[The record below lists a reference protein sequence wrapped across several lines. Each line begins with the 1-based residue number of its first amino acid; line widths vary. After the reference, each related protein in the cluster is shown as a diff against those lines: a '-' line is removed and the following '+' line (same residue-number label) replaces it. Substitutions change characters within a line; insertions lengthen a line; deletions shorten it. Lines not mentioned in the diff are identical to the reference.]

1 MLQHKFHRCKGVKRY
16 NTLSNLLRSRER
28 RQEVLKEVTKYP
40 ELTAILERASE
51 AAFLV
56 FQSVLFSAS
65 IILVRADDNACSVE
79 APSA

>member
-40 ELTAILERASE
+40 ELTAILERANE

-56 FQSVLFSAS
+56 F
-65 IILVRADDNACSVE
+65 
-79 APSA
+79 

>member
-1 MLQHKFHRCKGVKRY
+1 M
-16 NTLSNLLRSRER
+16 
-28 RQEVLKEVTKYP
+28 
-40 ELTAILERASE
+40 LERARE

-56 FQSVLFSAS
+56 FQSLLFSAS